1 MRAPGWTITLAACIL
16 AASGRE
22 AAAQGA
28 TSQGRS
34 ALAGVYTAD
43 QASRG
48 RTVYAGMC
56 QSCHTPASHTGPTF
70 KNSWVGHPLSDLF
83 DFVVERM
90 PKNDPGSL
98 SMEDYADVVAYLLKM
113 NQMPAG
119 KVELPTDTLA
129 LKRIR
134 IDTPPAQPAGAPDR

>member
-1 MRAPGWTITLAACIL
+1 MRLPGWTITLAACIL

-28 TSQGRS
+28 GTQGRS
-34 ALAGVYTAD
+34 TLAGVYTAD
-43 QASRG
+43 QAARG

-98 SMEDYADVVAYLLKM
+98 SAEDYADVIAYLLKM

-119 KVELPTDTLA
+119 KVELPTDTMA
-129 LKRIR
+129 LRKIR